1 MINQN
6 SEMPPTPLDRAAEG
20 AKTRIYSV
28 MKHTPPRPPL
38 QQVHKLPPMG
48 TIAHSKTPFTTT
60 PCEQQTQ
67 QKSAQNIQNQN

>member
-6 SEMPPTPLDRAAEG
+6 SEILPTPLDHAAEV

-38 QQVHKLPPMG
+38 
-48 TIAHSKTPFTTT
+48 
-60 PCEQQTQ
+60 
-67 QKSAQNIQNQN
+67 